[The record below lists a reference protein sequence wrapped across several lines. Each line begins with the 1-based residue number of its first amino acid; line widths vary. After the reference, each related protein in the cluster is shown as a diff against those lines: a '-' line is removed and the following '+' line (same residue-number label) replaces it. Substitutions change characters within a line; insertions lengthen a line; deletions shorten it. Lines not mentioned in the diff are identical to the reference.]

1 LKKKAYISAI
11 SHWAPDRILSNSDL
25 EKMVAT
31 SDEWIVSRTGI
42 KERRI
47 LDKDKPT
54 SYLGIQA
61 AKRLLEQNNIDAAE
75 IDAIIVPTITPDM
88 FFPTTANIIQ
98 EAIGARKAFSFDL
111 AAACSGFIYGLA
123 VGAQFIETGA
133 YKKILVIGADKMS
146 SITDYSDRAT
156 CILFGDAAGAVL
168 LEPTEDPAIGLID
181 YTLHAD
187 GSGADYLYLKGGG
200 SLYPPTEETVAKKM
214 HYLYQDGKAVFKF
227 AVQGMAD
234 VAIYLLERNG
244 LTGDDVDILVPHQAN
259 LRIIDAT
266 VRRLG
271 IPKEKCL
278 VNIDRYGNTT
288 AATIP
293 MALSEAYQ
301 EGKVN
306 KGDLILLTT
315 FGAGFTWGSA
325 LLRWG
330 LGKPANVYHEIG
342 ER

>member
-11 SHWAPDRILSNSDL
+11 SHWVPDRILSNSDL
-25 EKMVAT
+25 EKMVDT
-31 SDEWIVSRTGI
+31 SDDWIVTRTGI

-54 SYLGIQA
+54 SYMGIQA

-75 IDAIIVPTITPDM
+75 LDAIIVPTITPDM
-88 FFPTTANIIQ
+88 FFPNTANIIQ

-111 AAACSGFIYGLA
+111 TAACSGFVYALA

-168 LEPTEDPAIGLID
+168 LEPTEDPDIGLFD

-187 GSGADYLYLKGGG
+187 GSGAEYLYLKGGG
-200 SLYPPTEETVAKKM
+200 SLNPPSEATIAQKM
-214 HYLYQDGKAVFKF
+214 HYLYQDGKAVFKV

-234 VAIYLLERNG
+234 VAVYLLERNG
-244 LTGDDVDILVPHQAN
+244 LTGEDVDILVPHQAN

-271 IPKEKCL
+271 ISKEKCL

-301 EGKVN
+301 EGRVN
-306 KGDLILLTT
+306 KGDLVLLTT

-330 LGKPANVYHEIG
+330 LDKP
-342 ER
+342 